1 MEAVPEFTPERAPVT
16 TFIPRRA
23 VGLMSN
29 LERASDSEPIHE
41 RSPAP
46 VDSPE
51 RAPVPEF
58 GPRRAPVPVS
68 GPENVPVPEFS
79 PVSSPNYFFFLGGG
93 YIFPAWW
100 PDRVA
105 RPRSRRPSSHGVLCI
120 LDPACSV
127 HLRLVYSLHP
137 LCSYVSQPCLV
148 LFLLVRIKDC
158 LFKLFPRLCIPRSSL
173 LCAS

>member
-79 PVSSPNYFFFLGGG
+79 PVSSPNYFFFWGGL
-93 YIFPAWW
+93 YFPGFGGRTEW
-100 PDRVA
+100 RGQG
-105 RPRSRRPSSHGVLCI
+105 HGG
-120 LDPACSV
+120 
-127 HLRLVYSLHP
+127 RLAMAS
-137 LCSYVSQPCLV
+137 
-148 LFLLVRIKDC
+148 
-158 LFKLFPRLCIPRSSL
+158 
-173 LCAS
+173 CAY

>member
-79 PVSSPNYFFFLGGG
+79 PVSSPNYFFLGGG
-93 YIFPAWW
+93 LYFPGFGGRTEW
-100 PDRVA
+100 RGQG
-105 RPRSRRPSSHGVLCI
+105 HGG
-120 LDPACSV
+120 
-127 HLRLVYSLHP
+127 RLAMAS
-137 LCSYVSQPCLV
+137 
-148 LFLLVRIKDC
+148 
-158 LFKLFPRLCIPRSSL
+158 
-173 LCAS
+173 CAY